1 MKAQIREGAVRANGI
16 SFATLEA
23 GDGPLVLLLHGFPDN
38 AWTWEYQLLALAREG
53 YRAVAPFLRG
63 YPPSDVPPEPF
74 DTEDL
79 ASDVRALVGALGERS
94 ADVVGHDWGALAA
107 MNAAALYPEVF
118 TRAVSIGVGHPRT
131 VVNIFSSP
139 EQLHYAFH
147 VWLLQ
152 LERFGEFALRANDFA
167 LVDYLWRHWSSQQP
181 SPGHVARVK
190 KTLNEPGV
198 VAAVLGYYRGLVR
211 IPVDKPD
218 FYAKATQNIQVP
230 MLVVYGEDDP
240 ARAVSVGE
248 GPFFDGEYRREIVPG
263 AGHFVHCE
271 QPEQLTRLVLEQL
284 SPTE

>member
-1 MKAQIREGAVRANGI
+1 
-16 SFATLEA
+16 
-23 GDGPLVLLLHGFPDN
+23 
-38 AWTWEYQLLALAREG
+38 
-53 YRAVAPFLRG
+53 
-63 YPPSDVPPEPF
+63 
-74 DTEDL
+74 
-79 ASDVRALVGALGERS
+79 
-94 ADVVGHDWGALAA
+94 

-211 IPVDKPD
+211 IPVDNRTSMRKPHRI
-218 FYAKATQNIQVP
+218 FRFRCSWSTAKTIQR
-230 MLVVYGEDDP
+230 E
-240 ARAVSVGE
+240 RSRWR
-248 GPFFDGEYRREIVPG
+248 GPLLRR
-263 AGHFVHCE
+263 
-271 QPEQLTRLVLEQL
+271 
-284 SPTE
+284 